1 MLAEHERLVRRERAG
16 DRVAEEALVG
26 RRPRR
31 QLGEVAVR
39 ARDGRRPRGVGLR
52 PDGRRLRGRLHVER
66 SEAADTAAGGSGDDP
81 VATRTRD
88 RHVSDEDPGR
98 TDALCLRPRPL
109 ERSRPERPRH
119 EHARTRRLHLSCV
132 VADDEERDAHVAGRV
147 VERAAD
153 QADALTA
160 GMPEGVEAPTGRAR
174 RGAVRLR
181 GRGAAAEHEHGESS
195 RERPAHAPTLAS
207 YPLPS
212 AKFIGFSGPATP
224 PR

>member
-1 MLAEHERLVRRERAG
+1 MKTFTPSVGLFRRYTSTWMNRTSVRRK
-16 DRVAEEALVG
+16 
-26 RRPRR
+26 
-31 QLGEVAVR
+31 
-39 ARDGRRPRGVGLR
+39 
-52 PDGRRLRGRLHVER
+52 RLR
-66 SEAADTAAGGSGDDP
+66 TASTTST
-81 VATRTRD
+81 TRTRD